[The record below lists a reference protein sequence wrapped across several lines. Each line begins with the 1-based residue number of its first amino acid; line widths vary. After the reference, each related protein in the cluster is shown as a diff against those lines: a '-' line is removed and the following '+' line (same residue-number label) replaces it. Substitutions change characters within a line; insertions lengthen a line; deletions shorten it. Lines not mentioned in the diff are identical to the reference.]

1 MHRHQR
7 APRRILRRVHAQQA
21 TGWAVARRGAS
32 SRPTTAHRERG
43 GDVLRHVHVRG
54 RQTPNASVNK
64 PVYLVV
70 HGHETH
76 TQLKRETTATKSSH
90 PANPTPIAQGPSQ
103 NSISKGRPRPRKRIR
118 RLPPRAH
125 INRG

>member
-7 APRRILRRVHAQQA
+7 ASRRILRRVHAQQA

-64 PVYLVV
+64 TVRLVV
-70 HGHETH
+70 HGHETS
-76 TQLKRETTATKSSH
+76 TQLKRETTGHQIIPPATQKDKS
-90 PANPTPIAQGPSQ
+90 GV
-103 NSISKGRPRPRKRIR
+103 GCWD
-118 RLPPRAH
+118 
-125 INRG
+125 